1 MDVVALTTL
10 RASWEKRG
18 FQKDPESSVWG
29 VTLEGP
35 CGMWE
40 GGPLDIGLQDLN
52 S

>member
-10 RASWEKRG
+10 RASWEKRD
-18 FQKDPESSVWG
+18 FQDTESSVWG
-29 VTLEGP
+29 VTLEVL